1 MLDKE
6 THLFGHSGDL
16 CEFGTRNRKAYL
28 MYGDKSIAELIEHK
42 CPDESNI
49 QWSLKPYYDNI
60 EYYNKLYCVQLDIP
74 GVCLDLHRPEYN
86 LGKNPVLIQR
96 RLKKFNGFEMV
107 SVLRKL
113 RMERL
118 DVFEFLCRSYG
129 TCDYDLF
136 YITRTPDEVIDVFTE
151 SWKSNIPINRRYEW
165 III

>member
-28 MYGDKSIAELIEHK
+28 MYRDKSIAELIEHK

-60 EYYNKLYCVQLDIP
+60 EYCNKLYCVQLDIP
-74 GVCLDLHRPEYN
+74 GVCLDLHRSEYN
-86 LGKNPVLIQR
+86 LGKSSVLIQR
-96 RLKKFNGFEMV
+96 RLKRLNEFEMV

-113 RMERL
+113 RME
-118 DVFEFLCRSYG
+118 
-129 TCDYDLF
+129 
-136 YITRTPDEVIDVFTE
+136 
-151 SWKSNIPINRRYEW
+151 
-165 III
+165 

>member
-1 MLDKE
+1 MLDRE
-6 THLFGHSGDL
+6 TNLFGHLDDL
-16 CEFGTRNRKAYL
+16 YTFGTRNRKACL
-28 MYGDKSIAELIEHK
+28 MYRDKPVAELIEHK

-60 EYYNKLYCVQLDIP
+60 AYCNKLYCVRLDIP

-107 SVLRKL
+107 SMLHKL
-113 RMERL
+113 KLERM

-129 TCDYDLF
+129 TATLICSILLAH
-136 YITRTPDEVIDVFTE
+136 
-151 SWKSNIPINRRYEW
+151 PIR
-165 III
+165 